1 MRPLRFIGA
10 GPVAGALAA
19 VAILWPAAPPSAAS
33 CRPVGA
39 VPAPSRGSFDG
50 LYGVSAVSN
59 NDVWAA
65 GRYIGANSA
74 DKTLVE
80 HWDGARFRQVT
91 SPDPQPNDVL
101 FGVEAVS
108 GTDVWAVGETWPATA
123 EVDSPLAE
131 HFDGSS
137 WTVVPLPALPSG
149 SGLLRG
155 VAAGSP
161 GDVWAVGSELS
172 GPANSNA
179 ATLTEHW
186 DGTAWHVVSSPD
198 PGRYGNY
205 LDSVTVVSPR
215 DVWAVG
221 TSGTTAHGTATLIEH
236 WDGTRWSVVP
246 SPDAGIQDSLAS
258 VAAVSAGDVWA
269 AGDYFTDTGGGSQ
282 VLTLAL
288 HFNGKQWSQVASP
301 SPDAHNN
308 FLAITAVSSRD
319 VWAVGGSDSGAAA
332 LVEHWNGARWRVAA
346 EPYRHGG
353 ANFLYAVSAGAGPGV
368 WAAGSL
374 SGNQTLA
381 LHFCRA

>member
-1 MRPLRFIGA
+1 
-10 GPVAGALAA
+10 
-19 VAILWPAAPPSAAS
+19 
-33 CRPVGA
+33 
-39 VPAPSRGSFDG
+39 
-50 LYGVSAVSN
+50 VSN

-65 GRYIGANSA
+65 GRYIDANSA

-80 HWDGARFRQVT
+80 HWDGNRFRQVT

-123 EVDSPLAE
+123 DFDSPLAE
-131 HFDGSS
+131 HFDGTT

-155 VAAGSP
+155 VAASSP
-161 GDVWAVGSELS
+161 DDVWAVGSELS
-172 GPANSNA
+172 GPADSNA

-186 DGTAWHVVSSPD
+186 NGTAWHVVSSPD
-198 PGRYGNY
+198 PGHFGNS

-215 DVWAVG
+215 DAWAVG
-221 TSGTTAHGTATLIEH
+221 TSATTAHGTATLIEH
-236 WDGTRWSVVP
+236 WDGTKWSVVP

-258 VAAVSAGDVWA
+258 VAAVSAADVWA

-288 HFNGKQWSQVASP
+288 HFNGKQWSQVATP
-301 SPDAHNN
+301 SPEAHNN
-308 FLAITAVSSRD
+308 FLAITAVSARD

-332 LVEHWNGARWRVAA
+332 LVEHWNGAQWQVAA

-374 SGNQTLA
+374 NGNQTLA

>member
-1 MRPLRFIGA
+1 MRPLRFISA
-10 GPVAGALAA
+10 GSVAGALTAA
-19 VAILWPAAPPSAAS
+19 VILWPAGPGAAAS
-33 CRPVGA
+33 CRPGA
-39 VPAPSRGSFDG
+39 VPTASRGSFDG

-80 HWDGARFRQVT
+80 HWDGTRFRQVT

-101 FGVEAVS
+101 FGVEAVF
-108 GTDVWAVGETWPATA
+108 GTDVWAVGETWPATV

-131 HFDGSS
+131 HFDGRT

-161 GDVWAVGSELS
+161 DDVWAVGTQLS
-172 GPANSNA
+172 GPADSNA

-186 DGTAWHVVSSPD
+186 DGTAWRVVSSPD

-215 DVWAVG
+215 NAWAVG
-221 TSGTTAHGTATLIEH
+221 TSYTTAHGTATLIEH

-246 SPDAGIQDSLAS
+246 SPDVDIDDSLVS
-258 VAAVSAGDVWA
+258 VSAVNATDVWA
-269 AGDYFTDTGGGSQ
+269 AGDYFQNTVGGSL

-288 HFNGKQWSQVASP
+288 HFDGKRWSVVPSP
-301 SPDAHNN
+301 SPTEDND
-308 FLAITAVSSRD
+308 FLAIAAVSARD
-319 VWAVGGSDSGAAA
+319 AWAVGGSGGGQPA
-332 LVEHWNGARWRVAA
+332 LVEHWNGTQWQVAA
-346 EPYRHGG
+346 EPYRHGN
-353 ANFLYAVSAGAGPGV
+353 ANFLYAISAGAGPGV
-368 WAAGSL
+368 WAAGSFAG
-374 SGNQTLA
+374 SQTLA
-381 LHFCRA
+381 LHFCKP